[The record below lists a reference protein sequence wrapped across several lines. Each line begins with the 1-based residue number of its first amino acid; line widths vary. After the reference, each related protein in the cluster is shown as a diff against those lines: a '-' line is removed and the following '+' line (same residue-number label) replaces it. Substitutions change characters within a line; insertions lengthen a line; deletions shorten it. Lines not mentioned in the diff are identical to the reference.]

1 MEKFRK
7 RERKGIFKK
16 SERELSSEFYVAQ
29 DPKDKGR
36 KLLTI
41 AYKLRLLWK
50 GKEIK
55 WNIRRRRGKVGA
67 WNKKGYK

>member
-1 MEKFRK
+1 MKPRKFVFKLWKSSEKEKEKEFL
-7 RERKGIFKK
+7 KK

-41 AYKLRLLWK
+41 AYKLRLL
-50 GKEIK
+50 
-55 WNIRRRRGKVGA
+55 
-67 WNKKGYK
+67 